1 MTGADVACEACEES
15 KGRGGDSFSVCLTP
29 SFPLVQTIV
38 RQETRLDF
46 VVMSD
51 QKVVVIVVA
60 VVVLVVL
67 VVEVVVV
74 VLVILLVTMIVVEE
88 SLSDLIHPLHTRSYH
103 CPPSHSRLSSTHDI
117 DMPLPPLIAQII

>member
-29 SFPLVQTIV
+29 CFPLVQTIV
-38 RQETRLDF
+38 RQETGLDF

-60 VVVLVVL
+60 VVVLVV
-67 VVEVVVV
+67 EVVVV
-74 VLVILLVTMIVVEE
+74 VLVILLVSMIVVEE
-88 SLSDLIHPLHTRSYH
+88 SLSDRIHPLHKRSYH
-103 CPPSHSRLSSTHDI
+103 CRPSHSRVSSTPDI
-117 DMPLPPLIAQII
+117 DIPLPPLIAQIV